1 MTEEVYIVYAFIRNP
16 RVSESRIVD
25 IILDLIVI
33 DLLNHVHIRYVHDR
47 SILSLW
53 EDIES
58 WLDSHLQFDSMLA

>member
-33 DLLNHVHIRYVHDR
+33 DLLNHVHIKYVHDR
-47 SILSLW
+47 SILSLR
-53 EDIES
+53 EDLES
-58 WLDSHLQFDSMLA
+58 WLDSRV